1 MKTIK
6 LITAVVAIFS
16 TTAIL
21 AQEVKIDINQSAI
34 QWTGEKVT
42 GEHTG
47 TVTLKDAKLKMK
59 DNTIVEGKF
68 VIDMSSLT
76 NTDISDAEYN
86 QKLVGH
92 LKSDDFFSVEKHPTA
107 ELVITESSAF
117 VNNEATIKGNL
128 TIKGITKPIEFKATK
143 NGNSLEALII
153 VDRTKYDIRYR
164 SGSFFDDLGD
174 KMIYNDFILKANL
187 VISES

>member
-1 MKTIK
+1 TMI
-6 LITAVVAIFS
+6 
-16 TTAIL
+16 
-21 AQEVKIDINQSAI
+21 AQEMKVDLNQSKI

-47 TVTLKDAKLKMK
+47 MVDLKDAKLKMQN
-59 DNTIVEGKF
+59 NTIVEGKF
-68 VIDMSSLT
+68 IINMSSLT
-76 NTDISDAEYN
+76 NTDITDTEYN

-107 ELVITESSAF
+107 ELVIVESSAF
-117 VNNEATIKGNL
+117 VNNEATVKGNL
-128 TIKGITKPIEFKATK
+128 TIKGITKPIEFKAIK
-143 NGNSLEALII
+143 NGNSLDALII

-164 SGSFFDDLGD
+164 SGSFFDGLGD
-174 KMIYNDFILKANL
+174 KMIYNDFILKTNL